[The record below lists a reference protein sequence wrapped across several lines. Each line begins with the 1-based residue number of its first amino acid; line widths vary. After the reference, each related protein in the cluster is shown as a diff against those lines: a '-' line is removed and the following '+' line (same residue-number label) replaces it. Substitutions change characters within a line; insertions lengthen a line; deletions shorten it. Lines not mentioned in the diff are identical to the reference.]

1 VYIYNN
7 QFECF
12 IVGNETEMDEQ
23 EPKNFESHITSKII
37 IARDKLQKIVKE
49 LKKIE
54 YPFFDLPTQI
64 KPRKIAALDGGGF
77 SEDFVGL
84 TIIPS
89 RAAGAI
95 FEQNEDPIWIEEDD
109 VEILTMDDDPRNFG
123 SLFRD
128 LLEVN
133 VALKLAEMKPEI
145 LFLDGSITNFAY
157 KGIPHSLRFLLEDLD
172 KIDEGSYI
180 EKFFTLYQKFIQTAY
195 ELITKCILNDII
207 LVGVSKDSRADI
219 LMKNLYKDAKNR
231 PPINDVSLINVISNG
246 KVGFTKP
253 IEFKPKI
260 SPVRQKV
267 WKAANVFQEKELQ
280 SFYLSYFVLKDGAQ
294 PIRVDSLLPQK
305 NKLKEIQEAMVTYHD
320 GNGFITP
327 AYLTH
332 KRAHMPQDY
341 GLRIVNL
348 VAEKIFEESPDVYKA
363 FMSKRRRDVI
373 Q

>member
-1 VYIYNN
+1 
-7 QFECF
+7 
-12 IVGNETEMDEQ
+12 MDEQ
-23 EPKNFESHITSKII
+23 TTQDFESSITSKIA
-37 IARDKLQKIVKE
+37 IAQDKLQKIVKE

-64 KPRKIAALDGGGF
+64 NPRKIAALDGGGF

-95 FEQNEDPIWIEEDD
+95 FEQNKDPIWIEEDD

-133 VALKLAEMKPEI
+133 VAIRLTEMKPEI

-157 KGIPHSLRFLLEDLD
+157 KGIPHSLRFYLEDID
-172 KIDEGSYI
+172 SIDEGSYI
-180 EKFFTLYQKFIQTAY
+180 EKFFSLYQKFIQTAY
-195 ELITKCILNDII
+195 KLITKCILDDIV
-207 LVGVSKDSRADI
+207 LVGVSKDSRANI
-219 LMKNLYKDAKNR
+219 LMRYLHKESKKR
-231 PPINDVSLINVISNG
+231 PPINDVSLINIISNN
-246 KVGFTKP
+246 KAGFTKP
-253 IEFKPKI
+253 IKFAPKI
-260 SPVRQKV
+260 SSVRQKV
-267 WKAANVFQEKELQ
+267 WKAANVFQEDELQ

-305 NKLKEIQEAMVTYHD
+305 NRLKEIQEAMVTYHD

-332 KRAHMPQDY
+332 KKAHMSQDY
-341 GLRIVNL
+341 GSRIINL
-348 VAEKIFEESPDVYKA
+348 VAEKIFQESPEVYKA
-363 FMSKRRRDVI
+363 FMTKRRRDII

>member
-1 VYIYNN
+1 
-7 QFECF
+7 
-12 IVGNETEMDEQ
+12 MDEQ
-23 EPKNFESHITSKII
+23 NTQDFESNISSKVRT
-37 IARDKLQKIVKE
+37 ARDKLQNIVKE

-54 YPFFDLPTQI
+54 YPFFDLPKQI
-64 KPRKIAALDGGGF
+64 NPRKIAALDGGGF

-84 TIIPS
+84 AIIPS

-95 FEQNEDPIWIEEDD
+95 FEQNKDPIWIEEDD

-157 KGIPHSLRFLLEDLD
+157 KGIPHSLIFYLEDLD
-172 KIDEGSYI
+172 SIDEGSYI
-180 EKFFTLYQKFIQTAY
+180 EKFFSLYQKFIRAAY
-195 ELITKCILNDII
+195 KLITKCILDDIV
-207 LVGVSKDSRADI
+207 LVGVSKDSRANI
-219 LMKNLYKDAKNR
+219 LIKHLHKDSKKQ
-231 PPINDVSLINVISNG
+231 PPINDVSLINIISKG
-246 KVGFTKP
+246 KSGFTKP
-253 IEFKPKI
+253 IKFAPKI
-260 SPVRQKV
+260 SPTRQKV
-267 WKAANVFQEKELQ
+267 WKAANVFQEDELQ
-280 SFYLSYFVLKDGAQ
+280 SFYLSYFILKDGAQ

-305 NKLKEIQEAMVTYHD
+305 NRLKEIQEAMVTYHD

-332 KRAHMPQDY
+332 KKAHMSQDY
-341 GLRIVNL
+341 GSRIVNL
-348 VAEKIFEESPDVYKA
+348 VVEKIFHESPEVYQA
-363 FMSKRRRDVI
+363 FLAKRRRDVI